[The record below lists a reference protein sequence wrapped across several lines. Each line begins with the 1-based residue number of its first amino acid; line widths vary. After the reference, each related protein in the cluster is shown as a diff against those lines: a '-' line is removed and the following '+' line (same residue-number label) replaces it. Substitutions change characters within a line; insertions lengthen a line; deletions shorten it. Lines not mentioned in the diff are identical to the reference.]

1 MDDTDSSLS
10 ESDLSSPQSS
20 GTRSSPCQLPINI
33 ADFETSSVRPGSELS
48 SAQPNVWK
56 RIRFDQVDLSVS
68 SHRSNDEDNSL
79 SGSEASVDGEKF
91 NGSMDT
97 IVIEEDLNYSI
108 NRHCNDMQES
118 SASYQDHTWDI
129 HEDHSRR
136 MQGRH
141 FTLPYL
147 GNGNHNIRC
156 EVEVS
161 RKRRPHTS

>member
-10 ESDLSSPQSS
+10 ESDLRSSQSS

-33 ADFETSSVRPGSELS
+33 DVFETSSVRPGSELS
-48 SAQPNVWK
+48 SAQPNVRK

-79 SGSEASVDGEKF
+79 SGSEASVDRE

-108 NRHCNDMQES
+108 NRNCNDMQES

-136 MQGRH
+136 TQGRH
-141 FTLPYL
+141 VTLSYL
-147 GNGNHNIRC
+147 GNGNHNISC
-156 EVEVS
+156 EVKVS